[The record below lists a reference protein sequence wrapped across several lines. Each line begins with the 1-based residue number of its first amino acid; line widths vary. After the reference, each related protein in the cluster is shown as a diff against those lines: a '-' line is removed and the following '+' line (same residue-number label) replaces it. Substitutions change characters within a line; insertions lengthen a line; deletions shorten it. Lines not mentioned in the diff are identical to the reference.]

1 MDKEEIDNIMQKL
14 LKLIES
20 FNEEKTYD
28 KALHLDQ
35 SITIL
40 RFIIGEQN
48 FMPLHYFRAAH
59 EDAVKYIDEYRNAR
73 DKVNTENNIDK
84 GNDK

>member
-1 MDKEEIDNIMQKL
+1 MDKEEVENTMNKL

-40 RFIIGEQN
+40 RFMIGE
-48 FMPLHYFRAAH
+48 
-59 EDAVKYIDEYRNAR
+59 
-73 DKVNTENNIDK
+73 
-84 GNDK
+84 